1 MLKDPKYRDPQTY
14 EIIGAAMEVHNHL
27 GNGFLEAVYQEA
39 MAEEMTS
46 RNIEW
51 QREAPLTIIYKGKP
65 LSCSYRADFICY
77 DSIIVEIK
85 AINLLTSIEEAQILN
100 YLKATG
106 YRRGLLLNF
115 GTPKLQYKRFVYG

>member
-51 QREAPLTIIYKGKP
+51 QREAPLTIIYKGNP